1 MSTLAV
7 SEEISLEDVQ
17 RALGDALGP
26 GYRVSV
32 TSGSSL
38 KVMRNAVTRGT
49 VHVSWPAGKAS
60 FRVRPG
66 GLILVA
72 AFNAACTVP
81 KIRHALDRA
90 CHSESPSR
98 SGAAPT

>member
-7 SEEISLEDVQ
+7 DQEISLEDVQ
-17 RALGDALGP
+17 HALGDTLGP

-38 KVMRNAVTRGT
+38 KVMRNAASWGT
-49 VHVSWPAGKAS
+49 VHLSWSAGKTS

-72 AFNAACTVP
+72 AFNAVYTVP

-90 CHSESPSR
+90 FPQAR
-98 SGAAPT
+98 

>member
-1 MSTLAV
+1 MLAMSALAV
-7 SEEISLEDVQ
+7 DKEISLEDVQ

-32 TSGSSL
+32 TSGSSV
-38 KVMRNAVTRGT
+38 KVRRNAVTWAT
-49 VHVSWPAGKAS
+49 VHLSWSAGKTS

-72 AFNAACTVP
+72 AFNAVYTVP

-90 CHSESPSR
+90 LPQ
-98 SGAAPT
+98 AT

>member
-1 MSTLAV
+1 MSALAV
-7 SEEISLEDVQ
+7 NKEISLEDAQ
-17 RALGDALGP
+17 RALADALGP
-26 GYRVSV
+26 GWRVTV

-38 KVMRNAVTRGT
+38 KVTRNAVTWAT
-49 VHVSWPAGKAS
+49 VHVSWPSGSTS

-72 AFNAACTVP
+72 AFNAVSTVP

-90 CHSESPSR
+90 FPHA
-98 SGAAPT
+98 G

>member
-1 MSTLAV
+1 MSALAV
-7 SEEISLEDVQ
+7 DREISLEDVQ
-17 RALGDALGP
+17 RALADALGP

-38 KVMRNAVTRGT
+38 KIMRNAVTWGT
-49 VHVSWPAGKAS
+49 VHVSWSAGKTS

-72 AFNAACTVP
+72 AFNAVSTVP
-81 KIRHALDRA
+81 NIRHGLDRA
-90 CHSESPSR
+90 FPN
-98 SGAAPT
+98 AA